1 VNELLQIE
9 IKSFCSKS
17 TLTPRE
23 TEIVALLAEGVVR
36 IKDIAER
43 LKLSPNTVNNHVNN
57 VFAKTGT
64 RSKSELLSR
73 LLNAVG
79 EGISLQRQPAV
90 TLSMLSSR

>member
-9 IKSFCSKS
+9 IKSFCRQAM
-17 TLTPRE
+17 LTPRE

-73 LLNAVG
+73 ILNSVG
-79 EGISLQRQPAV
+79 EGLALQHQIPAAMV
-90 TLSMLSSR
+90 STR